1 MTTAG
6 KRMSPKVVALA
17 VGTAL
22 LLAPA
27 VAFAGA
33 SPSASSNAIN
43 GSLLARATVNQ
54 QIPLTPGSAY
64 GRASGSA
71 QYQAQ
76 PGQREFQVEVERLA
90 SLRGTSV
97 LVRVNGAAV
106 GSMTVSSK
114 GIAQLTRNSELGQR
128 VPAIV
133 HGSIVTVQTRAGV
146 VIASGTF

>member
-6 KRMSPKVVALA
+6 NRMSPKVVALA

-22 LLAPA
+22 LVAPA
-27 VAFAGA
+27 AALAGA
-33 SPSASSNAIN
+33 PPSVSPNPTKGSMSAQ
-43 GSLLARATVNQ
+43 ATVNQ
-54 QIPLTPGSAY
+54 QIHLAPGSAY

-76 PGQREFQVEVERLA
+76 PGQRELQVEMGHLA
-90 SLRGTSV
+90 SLRNMSV
-97 LVRVNGAAV
+97 IVRLNGATV
-106 GSMTVSSK
+106 GSMKVSST

-128 VPAIV
+128 VPAIP
-133 HGSIVTVQTRAGV
+133 HGSTVTVQTTAGV